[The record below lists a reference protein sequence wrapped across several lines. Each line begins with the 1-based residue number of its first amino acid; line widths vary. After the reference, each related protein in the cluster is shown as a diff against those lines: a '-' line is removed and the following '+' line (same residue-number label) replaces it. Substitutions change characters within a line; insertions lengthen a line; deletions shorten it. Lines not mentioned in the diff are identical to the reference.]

1 MAKDSQPDNKKARME
16 KCNYQTPITSEVGKN
31 HNRTAKKHSIK
42 REGFQSEH
50 IN

>member
-1 MAKDSQPDNKKARME
+1 MTKDSQPDNKKSRME
-16 KCNYQTPITSEVGKN
+16 KCNYQTPITDEEAKN

-42 REGFQSEH
+42 REGFQSQH